1 MTGQPL
7 LEISGPPLLE
17 ISGPPHPE
25 MSGPV
30 QPEMSSP
37 PHPDLTG
44 PPHPETDMAGPP
56 DPQEN
61 TMTWTTKTTDF
72 GEFEFVEGPGTM
84 LPDGLLDEISNQIKQ
99 LSQRK
104 LSTLFNMYIKSL
116 IG

>member
-7 LEISGPPLLE
+7 LEISSPPYPQMT
-17 ISGPPHPE
+17 GQPNPE

-30 QPEMSSP
+30 QQ
-37 PHPDLTG
+37 DLTG
-44 PPHPETDMAGPP
+44 LAGPP

>member
-7 LEISGPPLLE
+7 LKISGPPYPQMT
-17 ISGPPHPE
+17 GQPNPE

-30 QPEMSSP
+30 QQ
-37 PHPDLTG
+37 DLTG
-44 PPHPETDMAGPP
+44 PPQPETDMAGPP